1 VKNWQRCAAWLNWRQ
16 KLPVS
21 KWRNPKHNQTKF
33 QHVEKLPSFLLRQ
46 LKRWVQQAVP
56 FWALLLARWVH
67 WLALALD
74 LRVLR
79 N

>member
-1 VKNWQRCAAWLNWRQ
+1 MMKSSRRLKSCLVLRL
-16 KLPVS
+16 
-21 KWRNPKHNQTKF
+21 RNPKPKPKRNQTKS

-46 LKRWVQQAVP
+46 LKRWAQQVVL

-74 LRVLR
+74 LRVPR